1 MVKVWLY
8 KEGIPTH
15 VGVGH
20 AGVVTNVKVSPDGRF
35 VVSTSVDGGIFL
47 WRFPH
52 DADVGPSSRGSTASD
67 RNSRGSG
74 SLREQQTDRSRQLS
88 QKKTMP
94 VRKENIN
101 AISIAQSVQ
110 KLTDT
115 AAGGDGNDVPAD
127 GGGGSVKCLCPRGT
141 PCTCGDEDTGS
152 QKSKIS
158 SACK

>member
-20 AGVVTNVKVSPDGRF
+20 AGVVTNVKVSPDGQF

-52 DADVGPSSRGSTASD
+52 NADVAPSSRGSTASD
-67 RNSRGSG
+67 RGSFN
-74 SLREQQTDRSRQLS
+74 LRKQQTDRSRQLS

-101 AISIAQSVQ
+101 AISIAQNVQ
-110 KLTDT
+110 KSTDT
-115 AAGGDGNDVPAD
+115 VAGGDGNDITAD
-127 GGGGSVKCLCPRGT
+127 GEGGSVKCLCTFGT
-141 PCTCGDEDTGS
+141 QCTCGDEDTGS
-152 QKSKIS
+152 RKNKI
-158 SACK
+158 